1 MAFSAEQ
8 RPISKLLNDYILE
21 IPRNQRHYVWK
32 KDNWQDLLSDIN
44 FIVKNKDDKRHFI
57 GSIVLK
63 REESINGLDRYTII
77 DGNNE
82 PSPLCYFYLQ

>member
-8 RPISKLLNDYILE
+8 RPISKLLNDCILE

-44 FIVKNKDDKRHFI
+44 FIVKK
-57 GSIVLK
+57 
-63 REESINGLDRYTII
+63 
-77 DGNNE
+77 
-82 PSPLCYFYLQ
+82 

>member
-8 RPISKLLNDYILE
+8 RPISKLLNDCILE

-63 REESINGLDRYTII
+63 KRGIYKRIG
-77 DGNNE
+77 
-82 PSPLCYFYLQ
+82 